1 MSDTSLTLFAFHL
14 GDARI
19 QLGPKT
25 IGGSDEEPAESTP
38 TDAAAASA
46 ADGSS
51 GRCPVRSAAVAALL
65 LGVVALLGAVTWKV
79 VGGDDLDD
87 AVALDE
93 LDG

>member
-19 QLGPKT
+19 QIGPKT
-25 IGGSDEEPAESTP
+25 IGGSGEEPAESPP
-38 TDAAAASA
+38 TDAEDASA
-46 ADGSS
+46 ANGSS
-51 GRCPVRSAAVAALL
+51 GRCPARSAARAALV
-65 LGVVALLGAVTWKV
+65 LGVVAVLGAVAWKV